1 MLSTRLKKAKREEEK
16 KKKKKKDGRF
26 LHFVLPMASMKVSRR
41 GLSLEYLH

>member
-1 MLSTRLKKAKREEEK
+1 MLSTRLKKAKREEE
-16 KKKKKKDGRF
+16 KKKKKDGRF